1 MRGTLVRHWT
11 VNILSHY
18 TRPVKG
24 FISMQIHLAAL
35 RYAIANTEEVT
46 TISSTAHSFSKS
58 QPTLVLFNVYL

>member
-24 FISMQIHLAAL
+24 FFSLQIYLAAL
-35 RYAIANTEEVT
+35 RYTLANTEEFT
-46 TISSTAHSFSKS
+46 TIFSTVHSFSKS
-58 QPTLVLFNVYL
+58 QLTLVLFNVYL